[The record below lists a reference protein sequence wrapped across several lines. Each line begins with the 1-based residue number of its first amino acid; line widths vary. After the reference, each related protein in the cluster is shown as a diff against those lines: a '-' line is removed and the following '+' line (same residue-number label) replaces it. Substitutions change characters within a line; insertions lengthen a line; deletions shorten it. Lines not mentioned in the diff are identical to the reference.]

1 VTVLGCRKARPT
13 GRALARALQTD
24 YSEQGI
30 RSEGIVLRY
39 GNASLP
45 DPEDQNIINKLE
57 AVRTS
62 SNKPR
67 CKKLLMDHNIPTP
80 KLIPW
85 EQALQGDIT
94 FPVIVRKNTHFQGKF
109 FWVVNNVQE
118 LRRFD
123 PTSHY
128 IQEKVEK
135 IDEFRLF
142 LLKDRIIEADLKE
155 CPTPGILIR
164 NHQAGCFF
172 RWVRVASLPNE
183 LKRAARDAIDK
194 CGLDFGAI
202 DCATTQKPDGRTGVT
217 IFELNSAPGLVPRKV
232 DLLVNKIHEL
242 CI

>member
-30 RSEGIVLRY
+30 RGEGIVLRY

-45 DPEDQNIINKLE
+45 DPEDMNIINKLE

-67 CKKLLMDHNIPTP
+67 CKKLLMEHNIPTP

-85 EQALQGDIT
+85 DQALRGDIT
-94 FPVIVRKNTHFQGKF
+94 FPIIVRKNTHFQGKF
-109 FWVVNNVQE
+109 FYVVNNLQE

-123 PTSHY
+123 PAGHY

-142 LLKDRIIEADLKE
+142 ILKDRIIEASLKE
-155 CPTPGILIR
+155 CPAPNIMIR

-172 RWVRVASLPNE
+172 RWVRVADINSE
-183 LKRAARDAIDK
+183 LKRAARDSIEK

-202 DCATTQKPDGRTGVT
+202 DCATVRKPDGRTGVT

-232 DLLVNKIHEL
+232 DLLVTKIHEL

>member
-1 VTVLGCRKARPT
+1 MTVLGCRKARPT

-30 RSEGIVLRY
+30 RGEGIVLRY

-45 DPEDQNIINKLE
+45 DPEDGAIINRLD

-67 CKKLLMDHNIPTP
+67 CKKLLMEHNIPTP
-80 KLIPW
+80 KLISW
-85 EQALQGDIT
+85 DQALQGDIQ

-109 FWVVNNVQE
+109 FWVVNTPQE

-123 PTSHY
+123 PAGHY

-142 LLKDRIIEADLKE
+142 LLKDRIIEASLKE
-155 CPTPGILIR
+155 CPTPNILIR

-172 RWVRVASLPNE
+172 RWVRVASLPTD
-183 LKRAARDAIDK
+183 LKRAARDAVNQ
-194 CGLDFGAI
+194 CGLDLAAV
-202 DCATTQKPDGRTGVT
+202 DCATIQTPSGTKST
-217 IFELNSAPGLVPRKV
+217 IFEINSAPGLVPRKV
-232 DLLVNKIHEL
+232 DLLVSKIHEL